1 VSEVPQ
7 TVVPQGAAKPGRGIK
22 FWLLIAL
29 AVFAVI
35 FILLN
40 SQDVKIKFIFFTVK
54 APLFSALALSTI
66 LGLIIGWG
74 VARFR
79 RGDHND

>member
-1 VSEVPQ
+1 MGSR
-7 TVVPQGAAKPGRGIK
+7 GGRGSGRGFK
-22 FWLLIAL
+22 FWVLIAL
-29 AVFAVI
+29 AVFALI

-40 SQDVKIKFIFFTVK
+40 SQEVKIKFIFFTVH

-79 RGDHND
+79 RGDD

>member
-1 VSEVPQ
+1 VSDVPQ
-7 TVVPQGAAKPGRGIK
+7 SRAQGRGFK
-22 FWLLIAL
+22 FWLLLGIS
-29 AVFAVI
+29 VFAVI

-40 SQDVKIKFIFFTVK
+40 SQEVKIKFVFFTVH

-74 VARFR
+74 VARSRSR
-79 RGDHND
+79 RD

>member
-1 VSEVPQ
+1 MSDVPH
-7 TVVPQGAAKPGRGIK
+7 GRRQSRGFK
-22 FWLLIAL
+22 FWLLVAI
-29 AVFAVI
+29 AVFAVV

-40 SQDVKIKFIFFTVK
+40 SQEVKIKFVFFTVH

-74 VARFR
+74 VARSR
-79 RGDHND
+79 RGDRRD

>member
-1 VSEVPQ
+1 VSDVPQ
-7 TVVPQGAAKPGRGIK
+7 TVPKRGAQGRGVK
-22 FWLLIAL
+22 FWLLVAL
-29 AVFAVI
+29 AVFALI

-79 RGDHND
+79 RDDRKD